1 MVGSGGG
8 HTTQNSLPFPDHATQ
23 PRIGSYNKNK
33 KNSAAN
39 KVSTNAFHSTDGGD
53 EDFLNQPPSDDAIF
67 ARSNWNVSDTF
78 LETISQFQPSLIPHL
93 STFVGDSS
101 PSIISARISDL
112 FRRANIL
119 AIYNDVRVSA

>member
-8 HTTQNSLPFPDHATQ
+8 HTTRNSPPLSDPATQ
-23 PRIGSYNKNK
+23 SRIGAHNKNK

-78 LETISQFQPSLIPHL
+78 LETIFQFQPSLIPHL

-101 PSIISARISDL
+101 PSVVSAWISDL
-112 FRRANIL
+112 FIRVNIL
-119 AIYNDVRVSA
+119 AIYNDV